1 MDPHPHT
8 LDLEGV
14 GGAMRSVVAFTAVAI
29 VLRGDDS
36 GPMGPVLARRG
47 VFARPGAAAEIPH
60 ANPVWIR

>member
-36 GPMGPVLARRG
+36 GPMGPVLAR
-47 VFARPGAAAEIPH
+47 
-60 ANPVWIR
+60 